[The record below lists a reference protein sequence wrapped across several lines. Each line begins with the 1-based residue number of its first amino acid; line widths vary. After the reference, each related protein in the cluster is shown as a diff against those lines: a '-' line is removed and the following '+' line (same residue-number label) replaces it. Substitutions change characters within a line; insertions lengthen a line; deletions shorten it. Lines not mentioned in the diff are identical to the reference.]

1 MASQGVQDF
10 MLAEPLIVERLKER
24 VPSLASVE
32 SFGELGDRPEQQQRT
47 PSALV
52 GLENFTVDEVR
63 GNGERARY
71 QQTWNVILVVRN
83 ARAQRSPEIA
93 REEAGPLVAEVLR
106 TLQGVKLDDA
116 LTPLIP
122 ASSPFAPTY
131 SAGGLFYAPLAFTT
145 QVHSY
150 QQE

>member
-1 MASQGVQDF
+1 MASQGIQDF
-10 MLAEPLIVERLKER
+10 MLAEPLIVDRLKQR
-24 VPSLASVE
+24 VPELAAVE
-32 SFGELGDRPEQQQRT
+32 SFGELGDRPEKQQRT
-47 PSALV
+47 PAALV
-52 GLENFTVDEVR
+52 GLENFTVDEQR
-63 GNGERARY
+63 GQGERVRY
-71 QQTWNVILVVRN
+71 QQTWNVIVVVRH

-93 REEAGPLVAEVLR
+93 REEAGPLVAQVLAN
-106 TLQGVKLDDA
+106 LQGAKLDEA

-131 SAGGLFYAPLAFTT
+131 SGGGLFYAPLAFTT